1 MKLFFQYCSYGF
13 SNCYILGTEKAA
25 SQDSVSDYEDRVQ
38 QNAAIIVDPG
48 SIEKITLEAIEN
60 NNFDLKAVLITHD
73 HLGHVRGLRT
83 LKRIYNAEVF
93 AVNKGIMD
101 YKTNMVKDGDYFNIA
116 DLVVEVISIPGHSS
130 DSVVYRIGNLLFTG
144 DVFSVG
150 DFMVEVISI
159 PGHSSDSAVYRI
171 GNLFFTGDVITAG
184 LVGSTASAYGAATQ
198 MNKLRSRL
206 LSLPG
211 DYIVLPGHGPPSTL
225 EAERRFNAD
234 IHRYE
239 ENRAK
244 RPVYKVDL

>member
-13 SNCYILGTEKAA
+13 SNCYILGSDKSSVQETAGEFDSNAEGGEK
-25 SQDSVSDYEDRVQ
+25 QR
-38 QNAAIIVDPG
+38 AAILVDPG
-48 SIEKITLEAIEN
+48 SMEKVTLETIEN

-93 AVNKGIMD
+93 AVNQRIMD

-116 DLVVEVISIPGHSS
+116 DMV
-130 DSVVYRIGNLLFTG
+130 
-144 DVFSVG
+144 
-150 DFMVEVISI
+150 VEVISI

-171 GNLFFTGDVITAG
+171 GNLLFTGDVLTAG
-184 LVGSTASAYGAATQ
+184 LVGSTASAYGAKTQ

-211 DYIVLPGHGPPSTL
+211 DYVLLPGHGPPSTL

-234 IHRYE
+234 IFRYE
-239 ENRAK
+239 ENRTK
-244 RPVYKVDL
+244 RPAFRIDF